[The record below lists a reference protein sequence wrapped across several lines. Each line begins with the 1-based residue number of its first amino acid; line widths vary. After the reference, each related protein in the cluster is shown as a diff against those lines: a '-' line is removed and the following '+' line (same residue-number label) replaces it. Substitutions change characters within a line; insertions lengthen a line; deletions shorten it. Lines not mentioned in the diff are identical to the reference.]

1 MNGRWPVKCKSLVN
15 DNEGQKKT
23 SGAFKDRGGRRS
35 YNCITIEDK
44 QPLQENK
51 RAQDMNGVGLKTQI
65 LFFFSTGIIE
75 PQSMWTYPKN
85 LYHFP
90 K

>member
-1 MNGRWPVKCKSLVN
+1 MN
-15 DNEGQKKT
+15 DNEGQEKT
-23 SGAFKDRGGRRS
+23 LGAFKDKGGRRS

-75 PQSMWTYPKN
+75 PQSQGINKPHSLGTIKYNSLGTIKD
-85 LYHFP
+85 YY
-90 K
+90 